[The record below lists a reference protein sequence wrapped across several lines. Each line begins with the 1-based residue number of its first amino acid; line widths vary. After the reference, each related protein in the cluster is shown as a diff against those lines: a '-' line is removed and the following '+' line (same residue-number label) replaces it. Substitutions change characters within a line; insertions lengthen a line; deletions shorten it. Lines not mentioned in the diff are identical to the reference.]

1 AGACQLDGVDA
12 GRHVDDLPTEDVGGA
27 LDLGALGAGGLDL
40 DQHQLALDVGT
51 FRKVHQLDHFDQL
64 VEVLGD
70 LLDHF
75 LMTDGGQGQ
84 TRQGRVLGGCHGQA
98 FDVVVAL
105 REQADHAGQ
114 GTGFVF
120 QQQGNDVSHAQVRS
134 VLL

>member
-1 AGACQLDGVDA
+1 PGDTAAHGFQDRGGADGLDEAVQLVAGAGQLDGIHA

-40 DQHQLALDVGT
+40 DQHQFALDVST
-51 FRKVHQLDHFDQL
+51 FRQVHQLDHFDQL

-75 LMTDGGQGQ
+75 LVTDGGQRQ
-84 TRQGRVLGGCHGQA
+84 PRQGRILGGRHRQA

-105 REQADHAGQ
+105 GEQAY
-114 GTGFVF
+114 
-120 QQQGNDVSHAQVRS
+120 
-134 VLL
+134 